1 MVIAKDLIQTVQ
13 ATTTIDEPLASC
25 LEKFSRAEQE
35 YLPVVSPSKSLSGIL
50 SHRDV
55 LDLYQREILRSEY
68 LGVSLQADGISST
81 MHEHVRLPHQ
91 YTVDILQIPSRY
103 IGQTLR
109 DTQLRTDFGLT
120 AVAIRR
126 GGFQG
131 SDELPDP
138 DRPLDALDHLV
149 LVGRQADL
157 QHFTGMTDVTHSSKA
172 TTESVRSPIER

>member
-1 MVIAKDLIQTVQ
+1 
-13 ATTTIDEPLASC
+13 
-25 LEKFSRAEQE
+25 
-35 YLPVVSPSKSLSGIL
+35 
-50 SHRDV
+50 
-55 LDLYQREILRSEY
+55 
-68 LGVSLQADGISST
+68 

-91 YTVDILQIPSRY
+91 YTVDILQLPSRY

-131 SDELPDP
+131 PDELPDP

-149 LVGRQADL
+149 LVGRQEDL
-157 QHFTGMTDVTHSSKA
+157 HHFAQPSHA
-172 TTESVRSPIER
+172 TTQSVRSPVEQ